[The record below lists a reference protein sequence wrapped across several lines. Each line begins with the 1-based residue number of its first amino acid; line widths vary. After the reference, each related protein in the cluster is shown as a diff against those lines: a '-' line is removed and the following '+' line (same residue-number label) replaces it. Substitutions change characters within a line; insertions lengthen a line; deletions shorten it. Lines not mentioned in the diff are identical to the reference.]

1 MKQEG
6 LKFFAETYLTS
17 IGLMIFFL
25 FFLAVVLWVYRGP
38 SKELY
43 KRLEKLPLVDG
54 DSHE

>member
-6 LKFFAETYLTS
+6 LKFFTETYLTS
-17 IGLMIFFL
+17 FALVL
-25 FFLAVVLWVYRGP
+25 FFAFFVCVVLWAFRGP
-38 SKELY
+38 SKDLY

>member
-6 LKFFAETYLTS
+6 LKFFTETYLTS
-17 IGLMIFFL
+17 IGLIL
-25 FFLAVVLWVYRGP
+25 FFVFFVCVMLWVYRSS

-43 KRLEKLPLVDG
+43 KRLEKLPLLDG